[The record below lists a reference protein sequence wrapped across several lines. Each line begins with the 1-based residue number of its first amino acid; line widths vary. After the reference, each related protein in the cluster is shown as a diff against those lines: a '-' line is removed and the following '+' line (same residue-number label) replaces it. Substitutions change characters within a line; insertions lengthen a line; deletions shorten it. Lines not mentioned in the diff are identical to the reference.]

1 MKNEDAIYHRSGEF
15 WQRLHTL
22 FSLSSHTQQSL
33 AAEVGVDRKT
43 ISRLLHRGHHTEF
56 VKLIYDVAQA
66 LEVSPDV
73 LFNGGIDI
81 PGQNLTGIHTI
92 DIMLNHC
99 YNETSE
105 TGTNNFGKYV
115 STNYRLT
122 NKNAGQW
129 IQSNPLRKHGT
140 QDYIGIT
147 YESELDHNQ
156 KFADTNGTNRTV
168 TLQRAYIE
176 DEKIVVFYHWQQKRL
191 ATQHNEER
199 TLDVRRALDH
209 LTLEKSIETHANDNR
224 LKPKIKRRA
233 WTEIKMLRRGE
244 VLQ

>member
-1 MKNEDAIYHRSGEF
+1 MVNDDAIYHRSGEF

-33 AAEVGVDRKT
+33 AAAVGVDRKT
-43 ISRLLHRGHHTEF
+43 ISRLLNRGHHTEF

-66 LEVSPDV
+66 LDVTPDV
-73 LFNGGIDI
+73 LFNGSIDI

-92 DIMLNHC
+92 DVMLNHC

-105 TGTNNFGKYV
+105 TGIENFAKYV
-115 STNYRLT
+115 SKDYRLT
-122 NKNAGQW
+122 NKNAGKW
-129 IQSNPLRKHGT
+129 IPSNPLHQHKT
-140 QDYIGIT
+140 DDFGIT
-147 YESELDHNQ
+147 YESELDHN
-156 KFADTNGTNRTV
+156 KKYADANGTKRTV

-176 DEKIVVFYHWQQKRL
+176 DEKIMVFYFSNIKQL
-191 ATQHNEER
+191 ATKNKVER
-199 TLDVRRALDH
+199 AVDVRRALDH

-233 WTEIKMLRRGE
+233 WTEIKKLRRGE

>member
-1 MKNEDAIYHRSGEF
+1 MVNDDAIYHRSGEF

-22 FSLSSHTQQSL
+22 FNLSSHTQQSL
-33 AAEVGVDRKT
+33 AAAVGVDRKT
-43 ISRLLHRGHHTEF
+43 ISRLLNRGHHTEF

-66 LEVSPDV
+66 LDVMPEV
-73 LFNGGIDI
+73 LFNGGIEI

-92 DIMLNHC
+92 DVMLKHC
-99 YNETSE
+99 YNETSK
-105 TGTNNFGKYV
+105 TGIDNFGKYV

-122 NKNAGQW
+122 NKNAEQW
-129 IQSNPLRKHGT
+129 IPSNPLRKHGT

-147 YESELDHNQ
+147 YTSELDYN
-156 KFADTNGTNRTV
+156 KKYADANGTNRTV

-176 DEKIVVFYHWQQKRL
+176 DEKVVVFYNSQQKRL

-233 WTEIKMLRRGE
+233 WTEIKKLRRGE

>member
-1 MKNEDAIYHRSGEF
+1 MNNEDAIYHRSGEF

-66 LEVSPDV
+66 LDVTPDV

-92 DIMLNHC
+92 DVMLSHC

-105 TGTNNFGKYV
+105 TGIENFAKYV
-115 STNYRLT
+115 SKDYRLS
-122 NKNAGQW
+122 NKNIGKW
-129 IQSNPLRKHGT
+129 IPSNPLHKHKTDDFGV
-140 QDYIGIT
+140 T

-168 TLQRAYIE
+168 TLQRAYID
-176 DEKIVVFYHWQQKRL
+176 DEKIVVFYNWQQKRL
-191 ATQHNEER
+191 ATQYNAER